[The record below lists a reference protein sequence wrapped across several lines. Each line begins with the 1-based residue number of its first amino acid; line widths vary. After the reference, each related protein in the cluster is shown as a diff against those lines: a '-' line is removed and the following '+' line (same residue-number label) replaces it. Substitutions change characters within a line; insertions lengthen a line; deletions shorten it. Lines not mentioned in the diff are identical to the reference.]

1 MNTSNYYQ
9 CNTFRIKYTPI
20 SNDSVDHFSARITSL
35 YNYEYTLTNVFS
47 PYLFKH
53 KRHLLKV
60 QLMNIL
66 QIKQISSKY
75 ICVLIFYRS
84 AFKITV

>member
-1 MNTSNYYQ
+1 M
-9 CNTFRIKYTPI
+9 IPL
-20 SNDSVDHFSARITSL
+20 ITL
-35 YNYEYTLTNVFS
+35 VQGLHLFTIMKYTLTNVFS

-66 QIKQISSKY
+66 QTKQISSIY
-75 ICVLIFYRS
+75 IYRATMTAVLLLKLQFNLYSGI
-84 AFKITV
+84 

>member
-1 MNTSNYYQ
+1 M
-9 CNTFRIKYTPI
+9 K
-20 SNDSVDHFSARITSL
+20 
-35 YNYEYTLTNVFS
+35 YTLTNVFS

-66 QIKQISSKY
+66 QTKQISSIY
-75 ICVLIFYRS
+75 IYRATMTAVLLLKLQFNLYSGI
-84 AFKITV
+84 

>member
-1 MNTSNYYQ
+1 M
-9 CNTFRIKYTPI
+9 IPL
-20 SNDSVDHFSARITSL
+20 ITL
-35 YNYEYTLTNVFS
+35 VQGLHLFTIMKYTLTNVFS

-66 QIKQISSKY
+66 QIKRISSKY
-75 ICVLIFYRS
+75 ICVLIYCIEVLLLKLQFNLYS
-84 AFKITV
+84 GI

>member
-1 MNTSNYYQ
+1 M
-9 CNTFRIKYTPI
+9 IPL
-20 SNDSVDHFSARITSL
+20 ITL
-35 YNYEYTLTNVFS
+35 VQGLHLFTIMKYTLTNVFS

-75 ICVLIFYRS
+75 ICVLIFHRS
-84 AFKITV
+84 AVLLLKLQFNLYSGI